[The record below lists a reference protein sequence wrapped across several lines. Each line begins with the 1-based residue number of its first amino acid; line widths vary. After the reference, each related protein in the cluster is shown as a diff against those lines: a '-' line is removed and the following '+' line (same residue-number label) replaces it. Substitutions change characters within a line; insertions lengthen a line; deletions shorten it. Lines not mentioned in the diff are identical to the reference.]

1 MFQQILRLRF
11 ALSLLVMTMLFSIS
25 ISRATAQTKSGVT
38 NRSCFRLETILNM
51 PSDPIN
57 QTELDGLLLMR
68 EKEKLARDVYIVLYH
83 TWGQRIFNNISRSE
97 QTHTN
102 AVKTLLEKYQISD
115 PVTNDSVGVFKNQTM
130 QKLFNELT
138 TRGKTSLAE
147 ALKVG
152 ALIEE
157 IDILD
162 LQKDLQGIK
171 ANDDL
176 HYVYD
181 NLMCGSRNHLR
192 AFVRNLK
199 RLGIEYSPLN

>member
-38 NRSCFRLETILNM
+38 NRPCFRLETILNM

-68 EKEKLARDVYIVLYH
+68 EEEKLARDVYIVLYH

-102 AVKTLLEKYQISD
+102 AVKTLLGKYQISD
-115 PVTNDSVGVFKNQTM
+115 PVTNNSVGVFKNQKM
-130 QKLFNELT
+130 QKLFNELN

-152 ALIEE
+152 ALIE
-157 IDILD
+157 
-162 LQKDLQGIK
+162 
-171 ANDDL
+171 
-176 HYVYD
+176 
-181 NLMCGSRNHLR
+181 
-192 AFVRNLK
+192 
-199 RLGIEYSPLN
+199 